1 MDAAGE
7 RSVEGFG
14 VVGAT
19 DSAGFADTA
28 GASVLESCPFK
39 APGFSP
45 PTSSAVGP
53 SVEPF
58 QLKPFVGTAG
68 KAGRGIEDE
77 DMKYSIMTPLKVN
90 T

>member
-14 VVGAT
+14 DVEAT
-19 DSAGFADTA
+19 DSAGLADTA
-28 GASVLESCPFK
+28 AACDAAVAESCPFK

-58 QLKPFVGTAG
+58 QLNPCVGTAG

-77 DMKYSIMTPLKVN
+77 DMK
-90 T
+90 